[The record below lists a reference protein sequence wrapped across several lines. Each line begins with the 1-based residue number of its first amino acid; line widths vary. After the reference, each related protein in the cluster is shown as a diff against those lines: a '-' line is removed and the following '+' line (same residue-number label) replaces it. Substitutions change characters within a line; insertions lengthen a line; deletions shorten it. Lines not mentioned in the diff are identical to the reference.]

1 MQQGTKQPPGVTVDG
16 REYPL
21 PTFESITLDEERLMY
36 LYADCVIRDFIPP
49 HPDLADEEKEAYRRL
64 QLIRWRDPNFK
75 KALVAIA
82 LRRAHPDM
90 THEDRDAKAGSV
102 RGIEADIAMLWADDD
117 DPPAESSQ
125 KQPEPKRSTSETS
138 SSTDSGSNTTSGSD
152 PAGESRETTGTSES
166 DTSSPGA
173 PPIALAS

>member
-1 MQQGTKQPPGVTVDG
+1 MQQGQPPGVTVDG

-21 PTFESITLDEERLMY
+21 PQFESITLDEERLMY
-36 LYADCVIRDFIPP
+36 LYSDCVIRDFIPP
-49 HPDLADEEKEAYRRL
+49 HPDLSDEEKEAYRRL

-90 THEDRDAKAGSV
+90 SHEDRDAKAGTV
-102 RGIEADIAMLWADDD
+102 RGVEADIAMLWRDDDD

-125 KQPEPKRSTSETS
+125 KQPELKRSTNATS
-138 SSTDSGSNTTSGSD
+138 SSTDSGSNTETGSD
-152 PAGESRETTGTSES
+152 PADESLAATGTSES
-166 DTSSPGA
+166 ATSSPGV

>member
-1 MQQGTKQPPGVTVDG
+1 MQQGTKQPGVTIDG
-16 REYPL
+16 REYLL
-21 PTFESITLDEERLMY
+21 PMFDSITLDEERLMY

-49 HPDLADEEKEAYRRL
+49 HPDFSDEEKDAYRRL
-64 QLIRWRDPNFK
+64 QLIRWRDPSFK

-82 LRRAHPDM
+82 LRREHPDM
-90 THEDRDAKAGSV
+90 EHEVRDAKAGSV

-125 KQPEPKRSTSETS
+125 KQPEQKRSTSETS
-138 SSTDSGSNTTSGSD
+138 SSTDSGSSTKSGSD
-152 PAGESRETTGTSES
+152 LADVSPEPTGTSDS
-166 DTSSPGA
+166 LTSSPSV